1 VEPAVFT
8 PVSAVA
14 NLRRSAMLSVVIGAA
29 SIVALSVVGHP
40 LMGIFTC
47 VGLALG
53 AANNWLL
60 QRSVLQY
67 GVGHPTM
74 DRTRFRNGVM
84 GRLGAIT
91 VIAVAFGWLVHTDG
105 LGVFAGLAV
114 FHVLMLVGAA
124 VPVFRRLGP
133 TS

>member
-14 NLRRSAMLSVVIGAA
+14 NLRRSVVLSAVLGAA
-29 SIVALSVVGHP
+29 SIVICAFAGHP
-40 LMGIFTC
+40 LLGLFAC
-47 VGLALG
+47 LGLALG

-60 QRSVLQY
+60 QRSVRR
-67 GVGHPTM
+67 HASSAPTM
-74 DRTRFRNGVM
+74 DKTRFRNGVL
-84 GRLGAIT
+84 GRLGGIT
-91 VIAVAFGWLVHTDG
+91 LIAVAFGLLVHTDG

-114 FHVLMLVGAA
+114 FQVLMLFGAA
-124 VPVFRRLGP
+124 VPVFRGLRP